1 MPYIKTR
8 DGTDLYVKD
17 WGAGRPVILT
27 HGWPLN
33 ADSWDA
39 QAMALA
45 NAGFRAIAEAEPAR
59 CVVVPSDD
67 SPERVHALIWAAV
80 SRRLSSP

>member
-17 WGAGRPVILT
+17 WGAGRPVVLI
-27 HGWPLN
+27 HGWPLS

-45 NAGFRAIAEAEPAR
+45 PGGQIKYLHPEEARLIEAREGYGLNRAWEAWKRKALAR
-59 CVVVPSDD
+59 K
-67 SPERVHALIWAAV
+67 
-80 SRRLSSP
+80 